1 MRLTEVSRGISHIED
16 IPADEIIEILI
27 NLPNFQI
34 TEKVDGAQ
42 ILFGIDENG
51 FYTSRETKGGIRI
64 YNEGDYGITFSST
77 YMRSTHK
84 LLEQMLPVLR
94 GAGLRPGDQ
103 VEAEVL
109 YGELPN
115 VVPYSADTNY
125 LIFLRTTEGAVN
137 IDRLKQKLD
146 GQAVS
151 VSLVSPFTDDG
162 KSIVLREE
170 TNIWKFARVPIIEK
184 KYDSRLIRQYVSE
197 MKKYLNIVDSTCK
210 QTLGVILETPL
221 NKIPEWV
228 ESGTWKQ
235 TKEYLKERKLEISQ
249 ELETKHILPLKEVL
263 LNNFVRNTSSIFG
276 PLVEE
281 GGWIEG
287 VVLRNEIT
295 GRMVKLVDKDVFG
308 KVRESAWA
316 YRNRISESAKGID
329 GDHSFLAS
337 TYISM
342 ATAIGH
348 PELGT
353 IQAKNYLRK
362 AGSINEERITNISAN
377 VDFTNVRNYWLHLL
391 EQREELLI
399 KELDKYEKETAASTG
414 GDRHRV
420 FENAIKQRTL
430 QTFAQAFERIYD
442 LQEASLQAQSKED
455 LLRVLVGKQLGE
467 LDMRLD
473 EVVTLNDV
481 LNSDSFIK
489 LLNSIQA
496 KPQDLNITR
505 IKNQVLQSWKKGMR
519 SRKHYDD
526 LLSQIDI
533 SLNQLIDK

>member
-16 IPADEIIEILI
+16 ISAGEIIEILT
-27 NLPNFQI
+27 NLTNFQI

-64 YNEGDYGITFSST
+64 YNEADYGITFSST

-146 GQAVS
+146 GRAVS

-162 KSIVLREE
+162 KSITLREE
-170 TNIWKFARVPIIEK
+170 ENTWKFARVPIIEK
-184 KYDSRLIRQYVSE
+184 TYNIQLLNRCITKMNIYLSSIDSF
-197 MKKYLNIVDSTCK
+197 
-210 QTLGVILETPL
+210 TLQPLGIILETPL
-221 NKIPEWV
+221 NKVPDWV
-228 ESGTWKQ
+228 APGTWKYV
-235 TKEYLKERKLEISQ
+235 KEYIKERRENIRVSLYED
-249 ELETKHILPLKEVL
+249 HILPLKETL
-263 LNNFVRNTSSIFG
+263 LNSFVRNSSSAFG
-276 PLVEE
+276 PSIKE

-287 VVLRNEIT
+287 VVLRDIKT
-295 GRMVKLVDKDVFG
+295 GRMVKLVDKDIFG
-308 KVRESAWA
+308 TVRESAWA
-316 YRNRISESAKGID
+316 YRNKISESAKGID
-329 GDHSFLAS
+329 GNHSFLAS

-342 ATAIGH
+342 ATALGH
-348 PELGT
+348 PTLGT
-353 IQAKNYLRK
+353 IQAKGYLRK
-362 AGSINEERITNISAN
+362 AGTINEERIANISAN

-391 EQREELLI
+391 EQREEVLI
-399 KELDKYEKETAASTG
+399 EELNKYEKETTKTAN

-430 QTFAQAFERIYD
+430 QTFAQTFERIHD
-442 LQEASLQAQSKED
+442 LQEASLQSRSKED

-467 LDMRLD
+467 LDTRLD
-473 EVVTLNDV
+473 EIVTLN
-481 LNSDSFIK
+481 N
-489 LLNSIQA
+489 
-496 KPQDLNITR
+496 R
-505 IKNQVLQSWKKGMR
+505 
-519 SRKHYDD
+519 
-526 LLSQIDI
+526 
-533 SLNQLIDK
+533 